1 MSASKATFTALPAE
15 IHSMVFS
22 FIEAHYHKARKIK
35 AWKSDPLPP
44 EIKQL
49 AFINQ
54 QWRRLV
60 IGRKFKSQ
68 HLPRIEDVR
77 ELGKLSSN
85 HPVVATSL
93 RDLTI
98 FVAHTDLPELWLQ
111 IEKWAKEGSNLQS
124 LVIKMSY
131 GQTSQQATGGGGK
144 YTLYEFV
151 DSANAEAA
159 SSVHVPIPI
168 ERLEL
173 NTSITDP
180 DEGSDLVLQFGDRS
194 VRILLGRL
202 KTTTYLKLNVFGNCR
217 SRKFLRTTYEA
228 TCGYMESII
237 QFQNEGMKNL
247 TTLELRYNIFM
258 SRQPYNTS
266 TRSFYL
272 DEHVDER
279 GDNLSNLLRQLSK
292 RLKSVLLRYDR
303 ATSEIFEPKNGTLS
317 EGETEDWPHLHTFH
331 LIFSDVDAYGYRRSE
346 LQAKGNGEA
355 QGEEEEDEED
365 EEELE
370 PMDGDQEH
378 QHIPKND
385 NDGFDWLSPDIV
397 DDKIDYQ
404 DDRAK
409 RTATSGVRS
418 FYLIAAKAVA
428 NKMRAIQSFEMSMSK
443 SFSVLPTS
451 PSIGPKLTRER
462 RLQDLSVDSQ
472 VYMEYVN
479 RPPNPKLVVIGHQI
493 LEPSDLPDSEDEEGD
508 NQLAR
513 IFKEGVGEDV
523 KIKYNLP
530 KSLHSLV

>member
-15 IHSMVFS
+15 IHLMIFS

-77 ELGKLSSN
+77 ELGKLSLN

-98 FVAHTDLPELWLQ
+98 FVAHTYLPELWRQ
-111 IEKWAKEGSNLQS
+111 IVKWAEEGSNLQS
-124 LVIKMSY
+124 LVIKPSY
-131 GQTSQQATGGGGK
+131 GQTSQNQVSATGGGGK
-144 YTLYEFV
+144 YTLYEFA

-159 SSVHVPIPI
+159 SSVPIPI

-173 NTSITDP
+173 NTSITNPAED
-180 DEGSDLVLQFGDRS
+180 SDLVLQLGDRS
-194 VRILLGRL
+194 MKILLSRL
-202 KTTTYLKLNVFGNCR
+202 KATTSLKLNVSGICR
-217 SRKFLRTTYEA
+217 SRRFLRTTYEA
-228 TCGYMESII
+228 TCGYMESIV

-272 DEHVDER
+272 DEQVDER

-292 RLKSVLLRYDR
+292 RLKRVLIQYDR
-303 ATSEIFEPKNGTLS
+303 ATSEIFEPKNGTLP

-331 LIFSDVDAYGYRRSE
+331 LIFSDIDAYGYRRSE
-346 LQAKGNGEA
+346 LQAKGNEEEA
-355 QGEEEEDEED
+355 QGEDEEE

-370 PMDGDQEH
+370 PMDGDQGH
-378 QHIPKND
+378 QNIPKND
-385 NDGFDWLSPDIV
+385 NDGFDWLNPDIV

-418 FYLIAAKAVA
+418 FYLTAAKAVA
-428 NKMRAIQSFEMSMSK
+428 NKMRAIQSFKMSMNL
-443 SFSVLPTS
+443 SF
-451 PSIGPKLTRER
+451 
-462 RLQDLSVDSQ
+462 DSQ

-479 RPPNPKLVVIGHQI
+479 RPPNPKLVVIGHQV
-493 LEPSDLPDSEDEEGD
+493 LEPSDLPEGEDEEGD
-508 NQLAR
+508 NQLVR

-530 KSLHSLV
+530 KSLNSLV

>member
-180 DEGSDLVLQFGDRS
+180 DEGSDLVLQ
-194 VRILLGRL
+194 
-202 KTTTYLKLNVFGNCR
+202 
-217 SRKFLRTTYEA
+217 
-228 TCGYMESII
+228 
-237 QFQNEGMKNL
+237 
-247 TTLELRYNIFM
+247 
-258 SRQPYNTS
+258 
-266 TRSFYL
+266 
-272 DEHVDER
+272 
-279 GDNLSNLLRQLSK
+279 
-292 RLKSVLLRYDR
+292 

>member
-1 MSASKATFTALPAE
+1 MSTSKATFTALPAE
-15 IHSMVFS
+15 IHSMIFS
-22 FIEAHYHKARKIK
+22 FIEAYYHKARKIK
-35 AWKSDPLPP
+35 TWKNDPLPP

-68 HLPRIEDVR
+68 HLSRIEDVR

-85 HPVVATSL
+85 HPAVARTPCCLVATRPVVATSL

-98 FVAHTDLPELWLQ
+98 FVAHTDLPELWRQ
-111 IEKWAKEGSNLQS
+111 VVKWAEEGSNLQS
-124 LVIKMSY
+124 LVIKPSY
-131 GQTSQQATGGGGK
+131 GRTGQNQGGGK
-144 YTLYEFV
+144 YTLYEFA

-159 SSVHVPIPI
+159 SSVPIPI

-173 NTSITDP
+173 NTSITNPAED
-180 DEGSDLVLQFGDRS
+180 SDLVLQFGDQS
-194 VRILLGRL
+194 MRILLGRL
-202 KTTTYLKLNVFGNCR
+202 KTTTSLKLNVSGICR
-217 SRKFLRTTYEA
+217 SRRFLRTAYEA

-237 QFQNEGMKNL
+237 QFQNEGIKNL

-272 DEHVDER
+272 DEQVDER

-292 RLKSVLLRYDR
+292 RLKRVLVRYDR
-303 ATSEIFEPKNGTLS
+303 ATSEIFEPKNGTLP

-331 LIFSDVDAYGYRRSE
+331 LIFSDMDAYGYRRSE
-346 LQAKGNGEA
+346 IQAKGNEEA
-355 QGEEEEDEED
+355 QGEDEE

-370 PMDGDQEH
+370 PIDGDQD
-378 QHIPKND
+378 IPKND
-385 NDGFDWLSPDIV
+385 NDGFDWLNPDIV
-397 DDKIDYQ
+397 DDKVDYQ

-418 FYLIAAKAVA
+418 FYLTAAKAVA
-428 NKMRAIQSFEMSMSK
+428 NKMRAIQSFKMSMNL
-443 SFSVLPTS
+443 SF
-451 PSIGPKLTRER
+451 
-462 RLQDLSVDSQ
+462 DSQ

-479 RPPNPKLVVIGHQI
+479 RPPNPKLVVIGHQV
-493 LEPSDLPDSEDEEGD
+493 LEPSDLPEGEDEEGD
-508 NQLAR
+508 NQLVR